1 MRVQLADLSGQ
12 RGTLQTQLASMTRL
26 KEEADGRIT
35 KLSND
40 LAALQTELA
49 QTVDA
54 RDAAQNQAKSLT
66 ERLSAAQKEIQNLT
80 LARAELESR
89 ASNLRQQLSTTTDQV
104 LDLTGELGSLRDQ
117 VRGQDLSQL
126 STLPKTLAKGV
137 TFDHRRT
144 TLSEDSKKLLAEAA
158 AILQRYPDVQMV
170 IEGYTDGIGNPG
182 FNRLLSE
189 HRANAVRDYL
199 VEHGIDA
206 SRLVAVGRGAENPV
220 ASNETPY
227 GRALNRRIEFHL
239 SPMPGTG
246 EAGSSAPS
254 TKASDRP
261 VQLEFQQRPERR

>member
-1 MRVQLADLSGQ
+1 
-12 RGTLQTQLASMTRL
+12 MTRL
-26 KEEADGRIT
+26 KEEADGHIA

-40 LAALQTELA
+40 LIALQTELA

-54 RDAAQNQAKSLT
+54 RNAAQNQAKALT
-66 ERLSAAQKEIQNLT
+66 QKLAAAQKEIENLT
-80 LARAELESR
+80 LARADLESR

-104 LDLTGELGSLRDQ
+104 LDLTGEMGLLRDQ

-144 TLSEDSKKLLAEAA
+144 TLSEDSKKLLDEAA
-158 AILQRYPDVQMV
+158 AILQKYPDVQMV
-170 IEGYTDGIGNPG
+170 IEGYTDGVGNPD

-199 VEHGIDA
+199 VEHGIDTT
-206 SRLVAVGRGAENPV
+206 RLVAVGRGAENPL
-220 ASNETPY
+220 ASNATPY

-239 SPMPGTG
+239 SQTSGTG
-246 EAGSSAPS
+246 EAASSAPS

-261 VQLEFQQRPERR
+261 VQLEFQQRPQRR